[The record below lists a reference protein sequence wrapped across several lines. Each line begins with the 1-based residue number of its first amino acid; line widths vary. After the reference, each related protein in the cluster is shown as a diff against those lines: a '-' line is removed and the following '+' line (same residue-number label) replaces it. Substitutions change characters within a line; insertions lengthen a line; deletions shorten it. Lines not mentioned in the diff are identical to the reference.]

1 MQMGL
6 KNLVHLY
13 SKKKGKRNKRGWVGR
28 TVKARQEKP
37 SQMRNWGVW
46 QHCKYMGEEQIPCDL
61 LPGSDW
67 VQTSDE
73 HSGVQELPLL
83 SSWCLCHVVTPG
95 TTGTTG
101 NILGFYS
108 RSGLGTLGKSYT
120 VHAKKKQL
128 SSNLLKQKEELPWI
142 CQELWLELFYQE
154 SANQG
159 SFSSS
164 KFGIYENAP
173 IGTKINVSCTFVSA
187 KV

>member
-1 MQMGL
+1 
-6 KNLVHLY
+6 
-13 SKKKGKRNKRGWVGR
+13 
-28 TVKARQEKP
+28 
-37 SQMRNWGVW
+37 MRNWGVW

-73 HSGVQELPLL
+73 HSGVSGATFALILMLVP
-83 SSWCLCHVVTPG
+83 CVGTPG

-128 SSNLLKQKEELPWI
+128 SSNLLKQKEKLPWI
-142 CQELWLELFYQE
+142 CEELWLELFYQE